1 MAHNGWG
8 GPRPNSGRKPMKVEH
23 ELLLRATQPKRFAQ
37 LEEAGELT
45 AIQVMRANM
54 EFFHYRAAEVLTT
67 IIAMPLGD
75 DVDATQ
81 LQALQDFAGVIKMR
95 ELASSA
101 PATWR
106 ATRTPR
112 WRQSLPARPQA
123 PANHKQS
130 STSRRRKRS
139 AMHSPRPP
147 LA

>member
-23 ELLLRATQPKRFAQ
+23 ELLLRATQPERFAQ

-95 ELASSA
+95 ELAQQCARDLARYTHA
-101 PATWR
+101 PMAPKPISEAAGLGKPHAITHIP
-106 ATRTPR
+106 TPR
-112 WRQSLPARPQA
+112 L
-123 PANHKQS
+123 
-130 STSRRRKRS
+130 
-139 AMHSPRPP
+139 
-147 LA
+147 